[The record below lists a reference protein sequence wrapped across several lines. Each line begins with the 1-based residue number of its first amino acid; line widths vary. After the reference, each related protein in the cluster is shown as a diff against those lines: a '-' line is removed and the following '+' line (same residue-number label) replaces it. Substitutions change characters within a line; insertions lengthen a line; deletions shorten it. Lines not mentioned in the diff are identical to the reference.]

1 MLLDLVDKN
10 AEALRTMGA
19 RAIEEANLAGVPA
32 YFMDPRLGE
41 GIIRQMP
48 DGTLQR
54 VEVGPDGKDTVLET
68 LARRR

>member
-10 AEALRTMGA
+10 AEALRTMGV
-19 RAIEEANLAGVPA
+19 RAIEQANLAGIPA

-54 VEVGPDGKDTVLET
+54 VEVAVDGEDIVLET
-68 LARRR
+68 LTRRR